1 MTDTLQI
8 TQGTPEWFHM
18 IGGILV
24 DAARNANLP
33 SDMNLVFVERYTD
46 GTEIGDG
53 LVQGIRLDFR
63 NGVPSYRI
71 GAGSDERGD
80 VTVEV
85 TARAAREL
93 NLYDSSDPAY
103 QLLHEQYVASGE
115 WRTDGDLS
123 RLGDWLAD
131 THDPIVERTK

>member
-33 SDMNLVFVERYTD
+33 SDINLVFVERYTD

-71 GAGSDERGD
+71 GAGSAVRCG
-80 VTVEV
+80 
-85 TARAAREL
+85 ARVVVQHDPQDFAGMPKF
-93 NLYDSSDPAY
+93 PAY
-103 QLLHEQYVASGE
+103 LQ
-115 WRTDGDLS
+115 
-123 RLGDWLAD
+123 
-131 THDPIVERTK
+131 